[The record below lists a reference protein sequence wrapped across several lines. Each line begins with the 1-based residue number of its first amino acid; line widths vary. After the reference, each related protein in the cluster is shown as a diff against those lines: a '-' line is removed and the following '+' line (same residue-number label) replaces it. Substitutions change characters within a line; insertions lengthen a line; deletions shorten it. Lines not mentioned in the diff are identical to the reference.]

1 MEMEIWNVWAT
12 NRIPGAIGGL
22 TTIIAIWV
30 AARFSSVASEQSEEN
45 KTVLGKVILTLFGGS
60 VILWGIQINLMAQ
73 ANWSITANA
82 FKSMNEAGME
92 VSDGAMRFAKKNQP
106 VVVTPFTLAGAMSP
120 VTIAGSVAQA
130 LAEALAAIALLQ
142 YISPGCPCVL
152 GTFTSNVDMKLS
164 LIHI

>member
-1 MEMEIWNVWAT
+1 MCI
-12 NRIPGAIGGL
+12 RDS
-22 TTIIAIWV
+22 IIAIWV

-92 VSDGAMRFAKKNQP
+92 VSDGAMRFAETWSAEPSLLNQP
-106 VVVTPFTLAGAMSP
+106 V
-120 VTIAGSVAQA
+120 
-130 LAEALAAIALLQ
+130 AIVFYLTA
-142 YISPGCPCVL
+142 
-152 GTFTSNVDMKLS
+152 F
-164 LIHI
+164 LIILFPIWFKK